1 MFSKQASDELP
12 PLCPQIDY
20 KIELTSE
27 NTLGHSPLYRQTT
40 EELLAIKEYLIDNL
54 DKGFIVPSLAPFA
67 SPILFVKKPDGSL
80 RFCVDYRKLNQLTK
94 KDQHPLPLINKT
106 LARISQAK
114 IFTKL
119 DIR

>member
-1 MFSKQASDELP
+1 V
-12 PLCPQIDY
+12 DY

-27 NTLGHSPLYRQTT
+27 NTLGHSLLYRQTT
-40 EELLAIKEYLIDNL
+40 EELLAIKEYLVENL

-67 SPILFVKKPDGSL
+67 SLILFVKKPNRLL

-94 KDQHPLPLINKT
+94 KDQQPLPLIDET
-106 LARISQAK
+106 LARISEAK